1 MITLN
6 GEYNSCNVYT
16 DKIDTRTKDQL
27 QDIVNL
33 ESFKDCKIAV
43 MPNARFNENT
53 IDGLV
58 IRHPS
63 TIAFPGLI
71 SKDAFCGITVAYIRP
86 RVNLDLDRLD
96 WFISTHIPYGNNA
109 VRDIPLQCSELL
121 EVRKESNHS
130 TFNIRSDDL
139 SIGTLGG
146 GNHFIQI
153 GKTANN
159 EYYLIVHTG
168 SREFGSRISRYWNEI
183 ASKNSKD
190 KNIPYNLSRLE
201 DPDLIQG
208 YYEDLDKAELFSAIN
223 SYAIMDMIR
232 SEMRFIVMKTIESF
246 HNYTSYPTPNT
257 CVLRRNAI
265 FMGYKSSNPVIIT
278 LNHCEGI
285 LLVHST
291 NEIDSHFSH
300 EVREMNMSFP
310 SNIDFDN
317 SDGSLEGFKN
327 TEAFKAIKPF
337 ISSMKVVRPI
347 YTFKAGNFKV
357 KTITK

>member
-6 GEYNSCNVYT
+6 GKYNSCNIYANE
-16 DKIDTRTKDQL
+16 IDSVTKNQL
-27 QDIVNL
+27 QLMLEL
-33 ESFKDCKIAV
+33 ESFKDCKIAT
-43 MPNARFNENT
+43 MPNVRFNKGT

-63 TIAFPGLI
+63 TIAFPGLM
-71 SKDAFCGITVAYIRP
+71 SRDAFCGITAAYIRP

-96 WFISTHIPYGNNA
+96 WFINTHIPYGEDA
-109 VRDIPLQCSELL
+109 IRDIPLHCSELL
-121 EVRKESNHS
+121 EVRKSPTHSN
-130 TFNIRSDDL
+130 FNIMNDDL

-168 SREFGSRISRYWNEI
+168 SREFGSKISKYWNDV
-183 ASKNSKD
+183 AFNHSKD
-190 KNIPYNLSRLE
+190 KIIPYNLSRLE
-201 DPDLIQG
+201 DQDLVNR

-232 SEMRFIVMKTIESF
+232 SEMRFTVMKTIESF

-278 LNHCEGI
+278 LNHCDGI

-327 TEAFKAIKPF
+327 TEAFRSIKPF
-337 ISSMKVVRPI
+337 IYSMKVVRPI
-347 YTFKAGNFKV
+347 YTFKADNFKV